1 MVTATKIKDNLMEA
15 QRILSSLKPAFS
27 EEELQIVKAVRVLL
41 KTKEGEL
48 DALTKEMVS

>member
-1 MVTATKIKDNLMEA
+1 MTSTQIKDNLIEA
-15 QRILSSLKPAFS
+15 QRILSSLKLAFS
-27 EEELQIVKAVRVLL
+27 EEELQIVKAVKALL